1 MGQGKRGLSG
11 DIGILKRRIDMRINK
26 YLPFA
31 IIFFFFN
38 SLSLPRGLTY
48 TTILSPLFYWWVIK
62 TRKQEIILPF
72 FVCLVPFIVMHIIL
86 GVNFQAYSISFL
98 NLLSAY
104 IFCQA
109 FYTFL
114 KECRDKESIFR
125 NLLIINFIFCLV
137 AVVLYFTP
145 YYSVLWLQQF
155 LTKGVDEFRRLK
167 LFTYEPSYYA
177 TLFTPLFFFY
187 FLQIILEQNRFSL
200 RLLLPLVVL
209 PFLLSFSLGVISSVL
224 LAIIIAYLLNFKT
237 FTRKK
242 RVLKAV
248 MLVSALCFFALGM
261 LFLFFPGN
269 ALFTRLGNVF
279 SGQDLSGRG
288 RTSDSFI
295 IANKLLD
302 EKSHAWGIGL
312 GQVKILGADII
323 RDYYQYTLDYNIISI
338 PNAAAET
345 LAMFGWIGFSL
356 RLLIELFFFV
366 YTRVWINYFRLLLFI
381 FIFIY
386 QFTGSFITNLAEYVV
401 WILAFTN
408 AFPQFDVMHSA
419 RKKAASNS
427 KPVALIQ

>member
-1 MGQGKRGLSG
+1 MK
-11 DIGILKRRIDMRINK
+11 INK

-38 SLSLPRGLTY
+38 SLSLPLGLTY
-48 TTILSPLFYWWVIK
+48 TAILSPLFYWWVIK
-62 TRKQEIILPF
+62 TRRYEIILPF
-72 FVCLVPFIVMHIIL
+72 FVCLVPFIIMHIFL
-86 GVNFQAYSISFL
+86 GVNIPAYFISFL
-98 NLLSAY
+98 NLLCAY

-137 AVVLYFTP
+137 AIVLYFTP
-145 YYSVLWLQQF
+145 YYGVLWLQQF
-155 LTKGVDEFRRLK
+155 FTKGVDEFTRLK

-187 FLQIILEQNRFSL
+187 LLQIILKQNKIGTG
-200 RLLLPLVVL
+200 LLLLLLFL
-209 PFLLSFSLGVISSVL
+209 PFLLSFSLGVMSSVL
-224 LAIIIAYLLNFKT
+224 LAIIITYLLNFKT

-242 RVLKAV
+242 RVLKAI
-248 MLVSALCFFALGM
+248 MLVSALCLFALGIS
-261 LFLFFPGN
+261 FLFFPGN

-279 SGQDLSGRG
+279 TGQDLSGRG
-288 RTSDSFI
+288 RTSDAFI
-295 IANKLLD
+295 IANKLLN
-302 EKSHAWGIGL
+302 EKSYAWGIGI

-345 LAMFGWIGFSL
+345 LAIFGWIGFSL
-356 RLLIELFFFV
+356 RLLIELFLFF
-366 YTRVWINYFRLLLFI
+366 YTRVWTNYFRLMLFI

-386 QFTGSFITNLAEYVV
+386 QFTGSFITNLAEYVI

-408 AFPQFDVMHSA
+408 AFPQFDT
-419 RKKAASNS
+419 RLDIERSNNIE
-427 KPVALIQ
+427 LNNQ